1 MDIGKT
7 LTIILIFVFGVFI
20 FPTLY
25 TYCSNAGNAGL
36 GPVIQ
41 QFPIIYLIIL
51 AGVLVYGV
59 KGATG

>member
-7 LTIILIFVFGVFI
+7 LSIALIFVFGIFL
-20 FPTLY
+20 FPTLN
-25 TYCSNAGNAGL
+25 TYCSNVSSAGL

-51 AGVLVYGV
+51 AGILVYGV